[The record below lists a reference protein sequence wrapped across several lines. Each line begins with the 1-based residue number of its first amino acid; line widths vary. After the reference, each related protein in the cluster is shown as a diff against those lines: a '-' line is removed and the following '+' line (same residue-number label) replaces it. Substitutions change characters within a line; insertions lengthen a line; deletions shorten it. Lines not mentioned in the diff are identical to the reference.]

1 MSVPVLPKHLKT
13 VLITGAGGFVGDR
26 LTTYLLTH
34 YADIKLILCDIR
46 APPSRPGGRVT
57 CIGADLTNPTEA
69 TKLFEHG
76 RVDGVFALHG
86 IMSGGS
92 EQNFDF
98 GYKVN
103 IDSHRYLLEAT
114 RQHGAKFP
122 NDAKILYVLT
132 SSLAVYGGPKALPES
147 HVDPDSTPITPESS
161 YGTAKAI
168 MEMFVFDYTRKGFID
183 GRSVRLPTVSVRA
196 GAPSSAASSFISGL
210 IREPLQGEA
219 SVCPITDD
227 PNDPIL
233 DSMRIW
239 VGSPKGVVRNIV
251 YTITVPAEKYPKHH
265 RSINI
270 PGITITT
277 REILNALA
285 KHGGP
290 SATKLVTYKLE
301 PQTYAICRTWAGS
314 YDNTLAFQLGYENP
328 DEKNGFDGAVADFKE
343 ELEAEMKA

>member
-1 MSVPVLPKHLKT
+1 MSVPVLPKTLKT
-13 VLITGAGGFVGDR
+13 ILITGAGGFVGDR
-26 LTTYLLTH
+26 LVTYLLTH
-34 YADIKLILCDIR
+34 YPDVKLIVCDIR
-46 APPSRPGGRVT
+46 APPERPGGRVT
-57 CIGADLTNPTEA
+57 SIGADLTDPEQAKT
-69 TKLFEHG
+69 LFANG

-92 EQNFDF
+92 EANFDF

-114 RQHGAKFP
+114 RQHGAKYP
-122 NDAKILYVLT
+122 DEPKILYVLT

-210 IREPLQGEA
+210 IREPLQGQE
-219 SVCPITDD
+219 SVCPITND
-227 PNDPIL
+227 PKDPIL
-233 DSMRIW
+233 DNMRIW
-239 VGSPKGVVRNIV
+239 VGSPKAVVRNIV

-277 REILNALA
+277 REILNALE
-285 KHGGP
+285 KYGGP
-290 SATKLVTYKLE
+290 SATALVKYSFE

-314 YDNTLAFQLGYENP
+314 YDNTLAFSLGYENP
-328 DEKNGFDGAVADFKE
+328 DEKEGFDGAVKDFKG
-343 ELEAEMKA
+343 ELEAEKKA

>member
-1 MSVPVLPKHLKT
+1 MSVPVLPKTLKT
-13 VLITGAGGFVGDR
+13 ILITGAGGFVGDR
-26 LTTYLLTH
+26 LTTYLLDH
-34 YADIKLILCDIR
+34 YPDVKLIVCDIK
-46 APPSRPGGRVT
+46 APAERPRVT
-57 CIGADLTNPTEA
+57 SIGADLTDPKQAEA
-69 TKLFEHG
+69 LFTHG
-76 RVDGVFALHG
+76 RIDGVFALHG

-92 EQNFDF
+92 EANFDF

-103 IDSHRYLLEAT
+103 IDSHRHLLEAT
-114 RQHGAKFP
+114 RQHGAKYP
-122 NDAKILYVLT
+122 NDPKILYVLT
-132 SSLAVYGGPKALPES
+132 SSLAVYGGPLALPES
-147 HVDPDSTPITPESS
+147 HVNPDATPVTPESS
-161 YGTAKAI
+161 YGIAKAI

-210 IREPLQGEA
+210 IREPLQGQE
-219 SVCPITDD
+219 SVCPIT
-227 PNDPIL
+227 NDPKDPII

-239 VGSPKGVVRNIV
+239 VGSPKAVVRNIV

-277 REILNALA
+277 REILNALE
-285 KHGGP
+285 KYGGP
-290 SATKLVTYKLE
+290 EAMKLVKYTFE

-314 YDNTLAFQLGYENP
+314 YDNTLAFSLGYENP

-343 ELEAEMKA
+343 ELLAAKKA